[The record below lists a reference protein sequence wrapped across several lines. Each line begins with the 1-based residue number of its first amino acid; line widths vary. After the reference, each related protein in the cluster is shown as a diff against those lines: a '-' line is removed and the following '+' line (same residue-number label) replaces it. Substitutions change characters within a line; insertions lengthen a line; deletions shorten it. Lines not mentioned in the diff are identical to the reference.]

1 MHLRRRATSA
11 ALLLAAVALS
21 ADARSEERDEAWY
34 PVDVDVWEP
43 AFNTERARRTAS
55 YVPLEHATEPWRIC
69 VSIPHLKD
77 EYWTAVNFGLIDEAR
92 RLGVRMQLYEA
103 GGYGNLETQRKQL
116 SECME
121 SEADGI
127 ILSAIS
133 AEGLNDLVAE
143 CRARGKPVIDLING
157 MTSPDLSA
165 RAAADYWDLGNRA
178 ALYLRTLHEDND
190 DDVRVA
196 WFPGPEGAAW
206 VAAGDN
212 GFREGIAGSS
222 ISIVAAAK
230 GDTGRAAQAA
240 LIEAALDAHTDLDY
254 IVGTTVTAEA
264 AVPVLRKRGLTDR
277 VKVISYY
284 YSPGVHR
291 GITRGQIVAAP
302 SDSPVIQARI
312 AVDQLVRALEDKLS
326 LRHVA
331 PKIVVIDRASL
342 DAFDTTTTLPPRGFR
357 PIFSVNEW

>member
-1 MHLRRRATSA
+1 MLTK
-11 ALLLAAVALS
+11 VKK
-21 ADARSEERDEAWY
+21 ERDAAWY

-43 AFNTERARRTAS
+43 AFNSDRGRRAAS
-55 YVPLEHATEPWRIC
+55 YDPLEHATEPWRIC

-116 SECME
+116 RACME
-121 SEADGI
+121 SGADGI

-133 AEGLNDLVAE
+133 ADGLNDLVAE
-143 CRARGKPVIDLING
+143 CRAQGKPVVDLING
-157 MTSPDLSA
+157 MTSPDLAA

-178 ALYLRTLHEDND
+178 ALYLRTLHEDGEG
-190 DDVRVA
+190 DVRVA
-196 WFPGPEGAAW
+196 WFPGPTGAAW
-206 VAAGDN
+206 VAAGDD
-212 GFREGIAGSS
+212 GFREGLSESS
-222 ISIVAAAK
+222 ISIVASAN

-240 LIEAALDAHTDLDY
+240 LIEAALDAHADLDY

-277 VKVISYY
+277 VKVLSYY

-312 AVDQLVRALEDKLS
+312 AGDQLVRALEDKLS
-326 LRHVA
+326 LRHVS
-331 PKIVVIDRASL
+331 PKIVVIDRANLSSF
-342 DAFDTTTTLPPRGFR
+342 DAATTLPPRGFR
-357 PIFSVNEW
+357 PIFSVKEW